1 MDWLRNIGWLVLS
14 VMWLNFYSL
23 NQFGRNCYFKITDLN
38 LSNNGINAVNLSN
51 ILNHKEIISH
61 VPEFFSEST
70 VPIVYYTYIDTIAPK
85 ILNYKKSFQNFNV
98 EKFLQNIIKCNCS
111 LSPVNNDP
119 LWHVV
124 TGDLNVVNHNN
135 LWKIISNGSKF
146 RETQTINWGNNFK
159 IMMDPIEEYTRTCV
173 MREEVELDTLSEWT
187 KAILWYS
194 VEFTSWDC
202 VWVLGQN
209 QYLRIKS

>member
-70 VPIVYYTYIDTIAPK
+70 VPIVYYTYIIQLHLRFWITK
-85 ILNYKKSFQNFNV
+85 SHSRTLTLRNSYKTS
-98 EKFLQNIIKCNCS
+98 
-111 LSPVNNDP
+111 
-119 LWHVV
+119 
-124 TGDLNVVNHNN
+124 LNVIVLCLLSTMTHCDMS
-135 LWKIISNGSKF
+135 L
-146 RETQTINWGNNFK
+146 RA
-159 IMMDPIEEYTRTCV
+159 
-173 MREEVELDTLSEWT
+173 TLM
-187 KAILWYS
+187 
-194 VEFTSWDC
+194 
-202 VWVLGQN
+202 
-209 QYLRIKS
+209 